1 MHKGRLVIE
10 VKMQQLCS
18 SELCRRQRAA
28 AGGVGHLPVSS
39 PAGSITRINGNSE
52 VRQSA
57 QPSTDAE
64 GEPLPLSCTPSAGVM
79 NW

>member
-1 MHKGRLVIE
+1 
-10 VKMQQLCS
+10 MQQLCS
-18 SELCRRQRAA
+18 SELCNSQHAA
-28 AGGVGHLPVSS
+28 AGGVGHLPFSS

-64 GEPLPLSCTPSAGVM
+64 GESLTLSRTLSAGVM
-79 NW
+79 FWRLPHFMTAAE